1 MRWPCTMGRTVLA
14 GSHDYVHATQ
24 LDRLSGPGQPG
35 ADKRQTLLLDKGGS
49 SSPLSKKS
57 TPPSNHLSTASCRSL
72 EVWRPK
78 QLFQIVMHPRDT
90 KGHVY
95 LAPSK
100 EGKWRNHTFQRLIWH
115 CKQQSGSHLHGQST
129 WIYFSNFPME
139 EKRYDLRWLMAK
151 FKYNL
156 CSYYI
161 KK

>member
-1 MRWPCTMGRTVLA
+1 MHSVGWVTWLRACHTTGQTVRTWVNLVQTNDKHYCLTKVAQVL
-14 GSHDYVHATQ
+14 H
-24 LDRLSGPGQPG
+24 RL
-35 ADKRQTLLLDKGGS
+35 KINT
-49 SSPLSKKS
+49 
-57 TPPSNHLSTASCRSL
+57 PSNHLSTASYGSL

-78 QLFQIVMHPRDT
+78 QLYQIVMHPTDT

-100 EGKWRNHTFQRLIWH
+100 EGKWRNHTFQRWIWH
-115 CKQQSGSHLHGQST
+115 CKQQLGSHLHGQST

-156 CSYYI
+156 RSYYI